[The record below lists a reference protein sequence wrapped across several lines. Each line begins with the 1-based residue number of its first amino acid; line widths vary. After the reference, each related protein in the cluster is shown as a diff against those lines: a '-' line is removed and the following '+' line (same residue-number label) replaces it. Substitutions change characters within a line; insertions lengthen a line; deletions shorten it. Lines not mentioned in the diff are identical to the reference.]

1 MVSIDFTPGD
11 SGTVENPY
19 ADFLRSN
26 IIRKPVVS
34 VDELKCLLED
44 LYDNEYSNIGY
55 LIRIRKPKNT
65 ILLAPSFE
73 DEAPVINA
81 VQEDAPFNEFIKDY
95 GLGLISVVGLWAY
108 VNIKKTD
115 QESESYPP
123 NKEAAIEL
131 FNKFAQA
138 PTFIYGT
145 DSEFIGTW
153 HLRQP
158 WRIDT
163 EKDQIQAQ
171 LYYTILK
178 RRFRNLLNANGWSVA
193 VPDSLKKITIFS
205 GLDWEPGQVIE
216 GPGKPYNFSDF
227 EDLLPKEMYHNPNYC
242 DSRSMWYIK
251 NMPQIRHL
259 PCPYT
264 TGCDGEICPDW
275 DWC

>member
-34 VDELKCLLED
+34 VDELKSLLDD

-65 ILLAPSFE
+65 ILLSPGFE
-73 DEAPVINA
+73 DTTPVITA

-108 VNIKKTD
+108 LSDTPH
-115 QESESYPP
+115 E
-123 NKEAAIEL
+123 EAAIKL
-131 FNKFAQA
+131 FNKFAQT
-138 PTFIYGT
+138 PTFIYGKEG
-145 DSEFIGTW
+145 EFIATW
-153 HLRQP
+153 HLSSP